1 MNQAPSL
8 SSCIF
13 YSFIRRLCRF
23 CFISPLHMPHSPPGV
38 FSIPNCAFGLSP
50 IPSSPVCAPCSAQI
64 CCLCSLRCAHMLA
77 LPLPSPPPPA
87 PGPSSV
93 PLLRASLFARG
104 PIREGRILLWL
115 LLPFHAAGS
124 SPLLKG
130 NPCCSHS
137 TADWWRRQS
146 RLCSCLATGS
156 CCYAAT
162 DGTAL
167 ANPAHSGPSLK
178 PVA

>member
-93 PLLRASLFARG
+93 PFASCQPLCQGAHQRRKDFAMAAAPVSCCRLLSTAQG
-104 PIREGRILLWL
+104 EPM
-115 LLPFHAAGS
+115 LLP
-124 SPLLKG
+124 
-130 NPCCSHS
+130 
-137 TADWWRRQS
+137 
-146 RLCSCLATGS
+146 
-156 CCYAAT
+156 
-162 DGTAL
+162 
-167 ANPAHSGPSLK
+167 
-178 PVA
+178 